1 MGKKSPVAGDNLTS
15 HEGRI
20 VTCEESHKPSDM
32 LRASH
37 LIQQHM
43 TLMQRKK
50 LGNLVGQRIIHDQ
63 AGADTVAAD
72 SLSPMLGRYI
82 FGEGDHRALRR
93 AISDARRLG
102 DERRVRCSVDNRSAA
117 RRNHMRYRMLAGDH
131 ENKIEKASSRAR
143 GGK

>member
-63 AGADTVAAD
+63 DGADTVAAD
-72 SLSPMLGRYI
+72 SLSPMLGSYI
-82 FGEGDHRALRR
+82 LCEGDHCAIRRTISESRRHGAGRR
-93 AISDARRLG
+93 AQ
-102 DERRVRCSVDNRSAA
+102 
-117 RRNHMRYRMLAGDH
+117 
-131 ENKIEKASSRAR
+131 SR
-143 GGK
+143 